1 MNQPWKVVLAFVG
14 VFVAGAICGG
24 PLAGWLRE
32 RQQAH
37 RPAFAERTMRRFEH
51 ELKLTET
58 QKERVLPILLRAQQE
73 WRQARQENVKVLT
86 GVIDR
91 MHTDLSAE
99 LAPEQ
104 QARLEEMRKEFRSRA
119 ERFRGRV
126 TEPDRR
132 LPATAPSKS

>member
-1 MNQPWKVVLAFVG
+1 
-14 VFVAGAICGG
+14 
-24 PLAGWLRE
+24 
-32 RQQAH
+32 
-37 RPAFAERTMRRFEH
+37 MRRFEH
-51 ELKLTET
+51 ELKLTDS

-91 MHTDLSAE
+91 MHADLSAE

-104 QARLEEMRKEFRSRA
+104 RTRLEEMRKEFRVRA

-126 TEPDRR
+126 MEPDRR
-132 LPATAPSKS
+132 APENAPVKS

>member
-1 MNQPWKVVLAFVG
+1 
-14 VFVAGAICGG
+14 
-24 PLAGWLRE
+24 
-32 RQQAH
+32 
-37 RPAFAERTMRRFEH
+37 MRRFEH

>member
-1 MNQPWKVVLAFVG
+1 MNQPWKVILAFAG

-24 PLAGWLRE
+24 PLTGWIRE
-32 RQQAH
+32 RQQEN
-37 RPAFAERTMRRFEH
+37 RPPFAERTMRRFEH
-51 ELKLTET
+51 ELKLTDA
-58 QKERVLPILLRAQQE
+58 QKERVMPILLRAQTE

-99 LAPEQ
+99 LSPEQ
-104 QARLEEMRKEFRSRA
+104 RIRLEEMRKEFKVRA

-126 TEPDRR
+126 IGPDRR
-132 LPATAPSKS
+132 PAESTPVKS